1 MKLSIRGLGAWL
13 LISLSAFHKAK
24 KPAPAGGTAVSAARI
39 CAEPYAV
46 RESADG
52 WPEAPAVILF
62 HHENS
67 KTPWT
72 RNLAIKV
79 PGVEANTPAS
89 ARTAVCVEESRIEA
103 GRYDSGEPAYSLA
116 WSVILVRLADRKV
129 YLERTGF
136 YGDEPPGLKFHRG
149 AALGRPPIEKFN
161 RWLRLVIDQKVAR
174 FRMKLRSAEY
184 HASCALAVS
193 ADRSRLALAQS
204 PRSTSSGATPP
215 TPITVFDLASG

>member
-13 LISLSAFHKAK
+13 LIALPAFTQSK
-24 KPAPAGGTAVSAARI
+24 KNAPAGGTAVSAARV

-67 KTPWT
+67 KAPWA

-79 PGVEANTPAS
+79 PGVEAGTPAS

-116 WSVILVRLADRKV
+116 WSVILVRLADRRV

-149 AALGRPPIEKFN
+149 AGLGRPPIEKFN
-161 RWLRLVIDQKVAR
+161 RWLRLGIDQQACRVS
-174 FRMKLRSAEY
+174 MKLRPGEY
-184 HASCALAVS
+184 
-193 ADRSRLALAQS
+193 Q
-204 PRSTSSGATPP
+204 
-215 TPITVFDLASG
+215 